1 MAVSVLEIFKVG
13 IGPSSSHTV
22 GPMRAAR
29 MFALALAEQGVL
41 TSVGCVALA
50 EEGRAE
56 SVDGVDLRLP
66 DCRTAVPLA

>member
-29 MFALALAEQGVL
+29 MFTLALAEQGVM
-41 TSVGCVALA
+41 TGCVALA

-66 DCRTAVPLA
+66 GCRTAVPLA